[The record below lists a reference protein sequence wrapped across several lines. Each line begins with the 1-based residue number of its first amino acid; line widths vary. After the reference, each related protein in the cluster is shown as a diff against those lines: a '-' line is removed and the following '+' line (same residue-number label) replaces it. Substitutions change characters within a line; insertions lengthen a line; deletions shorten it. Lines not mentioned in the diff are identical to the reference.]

1 MQQRQTTSVGGAP
14 VQGLNC
20 FRRWAVSPS
29 NSLNHWR
36 NLSCV
41 SGLEGLSAL
50 GAPHKAGCP
59 SSAPPPS
66 PSPSSKHKTWK
77 HLSKHCRPHSCF
89 HFQGPT
95 LSPIGLDGVHVRLP
109 SLSKGSRVLWTDN
122 SRILVMTML
131 ENPHLEIAN
140 CICIC
145 TPRNGQDR
153 GRPLSNHPRIG
164 LPAAANKAAWK
175 NGQAPPARRPRTPS
189 RLTINVQ
196 TAIRN
201 TGNARLTLSPA
212 HHTAVPTSSP
222 HLQHSGRCVWPCFAH
237 RPRPST
243 HHRHHRPT
251 AVRGGPPAPPETN
264 ARVSR
269 VPTALPATPPERTFS
284 LFIFAPFCA
293 DGLHHAAKFAPGS

>member
-1 MQQRQTTSVGGAP
+1 MPLLSTPTIAPLHLQNTKHGNICRNIAALTAASTSRARLSAQSVWMAFTSDC
-14 VQGLNC
+14 Q
-20 FRRWAVSPS
+20 VSPRDQEYS
-29 NSLNHWR
+29 GR
-36 NLSCV
+36 TIPESCDDDV
-41 SGLEGLSAL
+41 G
-50 GAPHKAGCP
+50 
-59 SSAPPPS
+59 
-66 PSPSSKHKTWK
+66 
-77 HLSKHCRPHSCF
+77 
-89 HFQGPT
+89 
-95 LSPIGLDGVHVRLP
+95 
-109 SLSKGSRVLWTDN
+109 
-122 SRILVMTML
+122 
-131 ENPHLEIAN
+131 NPHLEVAN

-175 NGQAPPARRPRTPS
+175 NGQTPPARRPRTPS

-243 HHRHHRPT
+243 HHRHHRPA

>member
-1 MQQRQTTSVGGAP
+1 MPLPSTPTIALPIFKTQNMETFVETLPRSQLLPLPGPDSQPDRSGWRSRPIAKSL
-14 VQGLNC
+14 QGIK
-20 FRRWAVSPS
+20 S
-29 NSLNHWR
+29 
-36 NLSCV
+36 
-41 SGLEGLSAL
+41 
-50 GAPHKAGCP
+50 
-59 SSAPPPS
+59 
-66 PSPSSKHKTWK
+66 T
-77 HLSKHCRPHSCF
+77 
-89 HFQGPT
+89 
-95 LSPIGLDGVHVRLP
+95 LDGQFQ
-109 SLSKGSRVLWTDN
+109 N
-122 SRILVMTML
+122 LVMTML
-131 ENPHLEIAN
+131 ENPHLEVAN

-145 TPRNGQDR
+145 TPRTGQDR

-175 NGQAPPARRPRTPS
+175 NGQTPPARRPRTPS
-189 RLTINVQ
+189 RLPINVQ

-201 TGNARLTLSPA
+201 TGNVRLTLSPA

-243 HHRHHRPT
+243 HHRHHRPA

-293 DGLHHAAKFAPGS
+293 DGRRHAAKFAPGS

>member
-1 MQQRQTTSVGGAP
+1 MP
-14 VQGLNC
+14 L
-20 FRRWAVSPS
+20 
-29 NSLNHWR
+29 
-36 NLSCV
+36 LSTPTIA
-41 SGLEGLSAL
+41 LSIFKTQNMETFVETL
-50 GAPHKAGCP
+50 
-59 SSAPPPS
+59 PPS
-66 PSPSSKHKTWK
+66 QLLPLPGPDSQPNRSGWRS
-77 HLSKHCRPHSCF
+77 RPIAKSL
-89 HFQGPT
+89 QGIKST
-95 LSPIGLDGVHVRLP
+95 LDGQFQ
-109 SLSKGSRVLWTDN
+109 N
-122 SRILVMTML
+122 LVMTML
-131 ENPHLEIAN
+131 ENPHLEVAN

-175 NGQAPPARRPRTPS
+175 NGQTPPARRPRTPS

-243 HHRHHRPT
+243 HHRHHRPA

>member
-1 MQQRQTTSVGGAP
+1 MP
-14 VQGLNC
+14 L
-20 FRRWAVSPS
+20 
-29 NSLNHWR
+29 
-36 NLSCV
+36 LSTPTIA
-41 SGLEGLSAL
+41 LSIFKTQNMETFVETL
-50 GAPHKAGCP
+50 
-59 SSAPPPS
+59 PPS
-66 PSPSSKHKTWK
+66 QLLPLPGPDSQPNRSGWRS
-77 HLSKHCRPHSCF
+77 RPIAKSL
-89 HFQGPT
+89 QGIKST
-95 LSPIGLDGVHVRLP
+95 LDGQFQ
-109 SLSKGSRVLWTDN
+109 N
-122 SRILVMTML
+122 LVMTML
-131 ENPHLEIAN
+131 ENPHLEVAN

-145 TPRNGQDR
+145 TPRTGQDR

-164 LPAAANKAAWK
+164 LLAAANKAAWK

-243 HHRHHRPT
+243 HHRHHRPA